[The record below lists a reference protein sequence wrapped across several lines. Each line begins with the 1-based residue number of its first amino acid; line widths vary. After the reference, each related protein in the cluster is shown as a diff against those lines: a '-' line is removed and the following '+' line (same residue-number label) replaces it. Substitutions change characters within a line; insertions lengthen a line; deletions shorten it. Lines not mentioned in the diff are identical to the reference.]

1 MAEVVVKSLE
11 ELAKNGTTILC
22 TIHQEENSLNIKSLV
37 RNYPIS
43 KTCEVQA
50 IWLILLQ
57 PSSNTFARFS
67 HLLLLAQGDI
77 AYMGELQGAASF
89 FGFIDLPVPKN
100 FNPCDHY
107 IEQVALVP
115 DDETQR

>member
-1 MAEVVVKSLE
+1 MYHTPGKAFIQLKVTRINLS
-11 ELAKNGTTILC
+11 
-22 TIHQEENSLNIKSLV
+22 
-37 RNYPIS
+37 IS
-43 KTCEVQA
+43 KIAE
-50 IWLILLQ
+50 LILLQ

-89 FGFIDLPVPKN
+89 FSFIDLPVPKN

>member
-1 MAEVVVKSLE
+1 MHHTPGIEFILMKFTRFHFKKILSSLYQY
-11 ELAKNGTTILC
+11 LK
-22 TIHQEENSLNIKSLV
+22 
-37 RNYPIS
+37 
-43 KTCEVQA
+43 
-50 IWLILLQ
+50 LIRLE

-89 FGFIDLPVPKN
+89 FSFIDLPVPKN

>member
-1 MAEVVVKSLE
+1 M
-11 ELAKNGTTILC
+11 ELQYYVPYTRNRIHWPEIHSYQHDSYQYENTDIWWILF
-22 TIHQEENSLNIKSLV
+22 E
-37 RNYPIS
+37 
-43 KTCEVQA
+43 
-50 IWLILLQ
+50 

-89 FGFIDLPVPKN
+89 FSFIDLPVPKN

>member
-1 MAEVVVKSLE
+1 
-11 ELAKNGTTILC
+11 
-22 TIHQEENSLNIKSLV
+22 
-37 RNYPIS
+37 
-43 KTCEVQA
+43 
-50 IWLILLQ
+50 
-57 PSSNTFARFS
+57 
-67 HLLLLAQGDI
+67 LAQGDI